1 MIEYIESEMYLR
13 RIEQEVANKLKVSS
27 TEVIIMWHDA
37 VDEHCVY
44 VCGQFYG
51 YLNNEGSVD
60 VYE

>member
-1 MIEYIESEMYLR
+1 MYLR

>member
-1 MIEYIESEMYLR
+1 MIEYVESEMYLR
-13 RIEQEVANKLKVSS
+13 RLEQEVAIKLKVAT
-27 TEVIIMWHDA
+27 TEVVIMW
-37 VDEHCVY
+37 HCVY